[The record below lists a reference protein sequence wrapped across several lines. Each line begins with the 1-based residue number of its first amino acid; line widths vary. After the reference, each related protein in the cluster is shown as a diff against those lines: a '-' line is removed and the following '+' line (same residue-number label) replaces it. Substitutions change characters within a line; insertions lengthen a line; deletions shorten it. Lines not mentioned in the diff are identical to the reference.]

1 MLKKC
6 AILGLTILLVGAL
19 ALAWLYKET
28 RAERELVNDL
38 KVSNALQ
45 GEDDLGQYGRWHALT
60 PEEQNRLV
68 LELKKDS
75 ETKTL
80 AELTEERHARL
91 RTDLDKLAAGQ
102 MHPGDIADFL
112 YGRGW
117 EQEVEDYKK
126 RKEQREI
133 AQTTSIVCI
142 SIGGTILVGCV
153 VFGFFRLLAQ
163 GCRRLKERR
172 RARACDRT
180 EAQGL
185 LPELTE
191 IEAHTLDEDA
201 EDETGP
207 SPPRRRTLQGLP
219 QPSSDT
225 APSTPHHPN
234 QQKERSLFRAL
245 GHHVPGGDRSEA
257 TVPNEQEDPAAVL
270 LSDEKL
276 GDQKWSPDAEWS
288 AQGQRWTIPEPGP
301 ERRRFT
307 PRPKVAVLG
316 REASPLKLDLGETPS
331 APDAADDLKQ
341 QADDLQRQL
350 AEVKKMAQTMQ
361 QTTRQSSDPVGN
373 TLKELAQQVSAI
385 REYAA
390 CQQNRVEK
398 LQDGYDWSIIRT
410 FCLRVIRCID
420 NLENRI
426 DEPAHDEGAAVAL
439 EEVRDELL
447 FALESSGVE
456 QFQPHIHSEYRG
468 QEKCAEAIK
477 EKESPPKPDQTG
489 KIAKVIRPGY
499 RYIIDEERFKIVR
512 TAQVKLFG

>member
-6 AILGLTILLVGAL
+6 AILGLTILLVGGL

-28 RAERELVNDL
+28 RAEQELVNDL
-38 KVSNALQ
+38 KVSNVLQ
-45 GEDDLGQYGRWHALT
+45 GQDDLGQYGRWYALT

-80 AELTEERHARL
+80 EELTEERRARL
-91 RTDLDKLAAGQ
+91 RTDLDKLAAGE

-142 SIGGTILVGCV
+142 SIGGTILAGCV
-153 VFGFFRLLAQ
+153 VFGFLRLLAQ

-172 RARACDRT
+172 RARARART

-201 EDETGP
+201 ECE
-207 SPPRRRTLQGLP
+207 SE
-219 QPSSDT
+219 PSSSD
-225 APSTPHHPN
+225 AAHQGPPE
-234 QQKERSLFRAL
+234 KRSLFRAL
-245 GHHVPGGDRSEA
+245 GHHASGQDRSE
-257 TVPNEQEDPAAVL
+257 TKPPNEQEDAVAVL

-288 AQGQRWTIPEPGP
+288 AQGRCLAVAKGGA

-316 REASPLKLDLGETPS
+316 REASPLKLDLGETTS
-331 APDAADDLKQ
+331 EPDAPDDLKQ
-341 QADDLQRQL
+341 QADDLQQQL

-361 QTTRQSSDPVGN
+361 QTTRQASDPVGS

-398 LQDGYDWSIIRT
+398 LQDGYDWTIIRT

-426 DEPAHDEGAAVAL
+426 EETSSEQEAAVAL

-456 QFQPHIHSEYRG
+456 QFRPEIHGEYRG
-468 QEKCAEAIK
+468 QEKLAEAIK
-477 EKESPPKPDQTG
+477 EKESPQGPDQTG

-499 RYIIDEERFKIVR
+499 RYIIDEERFKVVR